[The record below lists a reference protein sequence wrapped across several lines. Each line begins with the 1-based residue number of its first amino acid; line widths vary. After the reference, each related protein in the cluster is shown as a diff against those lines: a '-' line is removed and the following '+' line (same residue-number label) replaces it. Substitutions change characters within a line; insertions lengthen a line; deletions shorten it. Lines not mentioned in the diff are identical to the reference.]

1 MFRRIL
7 RRIKGILLWL
17 VELKGGMMLAMP
29 VRHSHPSQTPSP
41 RHGVEPLTE
50 LPKVAPLD
58 AGRLV
63 ERVRQGH
70 VLYGIVER
78 ESLVVSGWVSAAGSR
93 ITILHNMTFQV
104 PTRCIYIW
112 DCHTLPAERGRGRF
126 QALLYGILDQCQAVD
141 TAFVAVDSRNAPSI
155 RALQKVGFQPLFRYY
170 GLKLFNRPVLGLA
183 RTPGGFRSAQEA
195 FDHVVRPA
203 EELQS
208 PH

>member
-1 MFRRIL
+1 ML
-7 RRIKGILLWL
+7 RRVLRQIKGILLWL
-17 VELKGGMMLAMP
+17 VEFKGGIMLAMP
-29 VRHSHPSQTPSP
+29 VRHSSPSRMTSP
-41 RHGVEPLTE
+41 EHGVEPLTE
-50 LPKVAPLD
+50 LPEVSPFD
-58 AGRLV
+58 TGRLT

-70 VLYGIVER
+70 VLYGMVEH

-93 ITILHNMTFQV
+93 IPILHDMTFQV
-104 PTRCIYIW
+104 PARCIYIW
-112 DCHTLPAERGRGRF
+112 DCYTLPAERGRGRF
-126 QALLYGILDQCQAVD
+126 QALLYGILDECRAID

-183 RTPGGFRSAQEA
+183 RTPAGFRSAQKA
-195 FDHVVRPA
+195 FDHIVRPP